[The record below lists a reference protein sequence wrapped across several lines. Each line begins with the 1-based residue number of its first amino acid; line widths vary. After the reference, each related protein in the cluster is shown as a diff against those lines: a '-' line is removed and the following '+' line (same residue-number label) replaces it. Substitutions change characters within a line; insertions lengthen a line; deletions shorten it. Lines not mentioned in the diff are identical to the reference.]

1 MGLRPTRVLV
11 PVDYPEGPGGKGWRV
26 AGQFYA
32 DTGARCFQWIG
43 GRDHF
48 HQSPRPLLIT
58 LLGFLLERGC
68 QRLVHLET
76 DEMTDLHNAV
86 ARTIPL
92 GRYIGHGVLVGGTD
106 LLVACGFAH
115 WSDCRGVVRPR
126 RGRLPGPSVMVYV
139 HEADAFVAY
148 LYQQDIDM
156 PPLHVRTAQTWTL
169 LGDSTI

>member
-1 MGLRPTRVLV
+1 MGVRPTRVLV
-11 PVDYPEGPGGKGWRV
+11 PVDYPEASGGKVWRV

-32 DTGARCFQWIG
+32 DKGARYFQWIG

-48 HQSPRPLLIT
+48 HQSPRPLLIA
-58 LLGFLLERGC
+58 LLGFLLGRGC
-68 QRLVHLET
+68 DRLVHLET
-76 DEMTDLHNAV
+76 DEVTDLRNAV

-106 LLVACGFAH
+106 LAVACGFAH
-115 WSDCRGVVRPR
+115 WADCRGVVRPR
-126 RGRLPGPSVMVYV
+126 RGRLPGASVMVYV
-139 HEADAFVAY
+139 HEADAFLTY